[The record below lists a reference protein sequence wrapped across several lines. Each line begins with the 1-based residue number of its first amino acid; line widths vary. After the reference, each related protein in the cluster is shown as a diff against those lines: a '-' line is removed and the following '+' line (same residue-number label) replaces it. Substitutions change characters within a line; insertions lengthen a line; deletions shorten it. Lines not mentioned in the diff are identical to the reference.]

1 MQAPA
6 QALTAFIVYPV
17 PTNVAFSRYADA
29 PGGSVDEPLT
39 RRLLVRNATAEP
51 ERVRLRAPRS
61 PAFSLSL
68 GDGAE
73 VELDGAG
80 LTCVYEVPVGGT
92 LAFVVGLWPTA
103 DALRARAPLDD
114 ALELHTRRYAHLVP
128 LVARAGREVEA
139 DALVGRVDTDIA
151 LLSAGQWALPGQAP
165 PPAAAPLKRTDSH
178 ATQLLTIAQAQ
189 SCSGADVLDDFE
201 AELTPISGVS
211 DLEELRFYSQ
221 LVSSDLRAT
230 YSKTA
235 SGRASAS
242 ASVLGAET
250 PSGEDPAGPPHA
262 GDGVGGTAVL
272 PSGVGLE
279 PRSESQGI
287 GGARTISI
295 VDMPRQRV
303 RVRPQQESP
312 RGDAATGAPSSPS
325 FQNERLGRGEAG
337 GEGPGA
343 TMSSS
348 QARALPAM
356 LTAVLGVSEDSE
368 LAFYKQL
375 MHQRGPTPAADRGA
389 EQASAQPAALGA
401 LIRTGGSRPPS
412 RDGPVH
418 QAPPGE
424 GGSSTLPPVPAGG
437 RSRATGSQGAATAEG
452 SPYFMVNGVLLDARG
467 RAIAAPPR
475 EQAAFLPALDLFPR
489 TSPRAQ
495 SSCQPRGQ
503 LKGSADLLSE
513 RPSWGLPVAPEQ
525 TGRAGSQ
532 ASVAKLVAPLS
543 QDAMDANWDA
553 IG

>member
-1 MQAPA
+1 
-6 QALTAFIVYPV
+6 
-17 PTNVAFSRYADA
+17 RYADA

-80 LTCVYEVPVGGT
+80 LT
-92 LAFVVGLWPTA
+92 
-103 DALRARAPLDD
+103 
-114 ALELHTRRYAHLVP
+114 YAHLVP

-165 PPAAAPLKRTDSH
+165 PPAAAPLKRTDSL

-495 SSCQPRGQ
+495 SSCQ